1 MGKNEEP
8 ALCVRRK
15 AAVVFGENHILDET
29 EELIKI
35 FGTSIETALR
45 PPRQARDFQQDHGP
59 ERSRRAEKK
68 QK

>member
-1 MGKNEEP
+1 MGKDEET

-35 FGTSIETALR
+35 FGTSIETAVGQAV
-45 PPRQARDFQQDHGP
+45 RQAHGP
-59 ERSRRAEKK
+59 EQSRRTEKK

>member
-1 MGKNEEP
+1 MGKIEEP

-45 PPRQARDFQQDHGP
+45 QARGP